1 MSDRGATVSFEPE
14 ALDAKVLA
22 YAVNA
27 DAPNHAASRALLK
40 AVLAPIVNEILDAEP
55 AERNASA

>member
-1 MSDRGATVSFEPE
+1 MSFEPE

-40 AVLAPIVNEILDAEP
+40 AVLAPIVNEILDAET